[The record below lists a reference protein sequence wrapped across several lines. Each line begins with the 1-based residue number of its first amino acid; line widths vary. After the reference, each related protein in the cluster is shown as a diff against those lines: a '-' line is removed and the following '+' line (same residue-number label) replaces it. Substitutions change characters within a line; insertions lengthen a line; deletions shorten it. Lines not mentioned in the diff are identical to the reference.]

1 MEVVVTSEAPI
12 LNQTEVRPGSTIRQV
27 LLMGDTD
34 DGLNF
39 RLFRSQYQ
47 SGDGAFESPRH
58 RHAFQQIRW
67 TESGLVNYGPG
78 QDIAE
83 NDIAY
88 FPRGA
93 YYGPQRKEESVG
105 LLLQLGFHGE
115 HQSGPRWDG
124 IREEAVA
131 RLKQRG
137 RIEGGVYIVQDEA
150 SGKERRIDAAQAL
163 YQERYVMHT
172 GKPFVV
178 PEPRYDQPILMHVA
192 AYDYYPVG
200 PGVETALLGDF
211 NDNAGPEANLTI
223 STVRFSGDGPF
234 KLKSSRGQVGW
245 AKRAGLR
252 IGDRTYPEMTCFYS
266 PRGEEAELSGEPGV
280 EAFVIDL
287 PNAA

>member
-1 MEVVVTSEAPI
+1 MDVVITSEVPI

-78 QDIAE
+78 QDIPA

-115 HQSGPRWDG
+115 HQSGPRWDS
-124 IREEAVA
+124 IREEAVE

-137 RIEGGVYIVQDEA
+137 RFEDGTYIERDEG
-150 SGKERRIDAAQAL
+150 SGEERRKDAAQAL
-163 YQERYVMHT
+163 YEERFAMHT
-172 GKPFVV
+172 NRPFVV
-178 PEPRYDQPILMHVA
+178 PQPRYEQPVLMHVDA
-192 AYDYYPVG
+192 FEYYSLSA
-200 PGVETALLGDF
+200 GVEVKQLGDF
-211 NDNAGPEANLTI
+211 NDNSGAEANLRI
-223 STVRFSGDGPF
+223 SALRFSGAGGTT
-234 KLKSSRGQVGW
+234 LARGRGQVGW
-245 AKRAGLR
+245 AKRPGLR
-252 IGDRTYPEMTCFYS
+252 IAGHTYPEMTCFYC
-266 PRGEEAELSGEPGV
+266 PRGEEAELSGDPGV
-280 EAFVIDL
+280 EVFIIEL
-287 PNAA
+287 PQAT

>member
-1 MEVVVTSEAPI
+1 MDIVVTREAPV

-47 SGDGAFESPRH
+47 SGEDAFESPRH

-78 QDIAE
+78 QDIGE

-93 YYGPQRKEESVG
+93 YYGPQRKEKSIG

-115 HQSGPRWDG
+115 HQSGPKWDS

-131 RLKQRG
+131 RLKTRG
-137 RIEGGVYIVQDEA
+137 RFEDGVYIQKDEA
-150 SGKERRIDAAQAL
+150 TGEERRIDAAQAL
-163 YQERYVMHT
+163 YHERYVMHT
-172 GKPFVV
+172 GRPFVV
-178 PEPRYDQPILMHVA
+178 PAPRYDQPVLMHVEA
-192 AYDYYPVG
+192 FDYYPVA
-200 PGVETALLGDF
+200 PGVEMKRLGDF
-211 NDNAGPEANLTI
+211 SDNSGPQANLLI
-223 STVRFSGDGPF
+223 SMVRFSGSGAF
-234 KLKSSRGQVGW
+234 GLSAQRGQVGW
-245 AKRAGLR
+245 AKRPGLR
-252 IGDRTYPEMTCFYS
+252 IGGRTYPEMTCFYC
-266 PRGEEAELSGEPGV
+266 PRGEETELSGEPGV